1 MSTVEAVKASSNW
14 RWEVVDTETKEK
26 IQSDYCYLTEQEA
39 QEALLY
45 FLSDG

>member
-1 MSTVEAVKASSNW
+1 MWNW
-14 RWEVVDTETKEK
+14 EITDTQTNET
-26 IQSDYCYLTEQEA
+26 IQSDYVYLTEQEA